1 MKTLVLEDVDI
12 KLFRSIRNDSEEL
25 EMNIEERHYEIVQ
38 GRMNGTLHRSLIAAL
53 MAEPLLKTE
62 EDVRA
67 WDEVMA
73 DIRG

>member
-12 KLFRSIRNDSEEL
+12 KLFRRLRNDAEDL
-25 EMNIEERHYEIVQ
+25 EMTIEQRHQEIVV

-53 MAEPLLKTE
+53 LAEPLLKTD

>member
-25 EMNIEERHYEIVQ
+25 EMTIEERHSEIVR

-73 DIRG
+73 DIRR